1 MQEETYADE
10 QAYHDNFYAN
20 EGRHMFDTAIFIE
33 SRRRVCRFL
42 SKYGIYSSNNHVLSL
57 GSGDGSLDIQ
67 MAPSVGKILG
77 VELSET
83 AVKEARER
91 AKSAHIINL
100 DFQVGDIQKLNFP
113 PESFDVIW
121 APAVLHH
128 LDDVLI
134 TDILQRSISW
144 LKPGGVFI
152 SIDPSDR
159 RFIGLFRGLFAEKYQ
174 RYHSPDER
182 ELNIKQ
188 LSENFRQA
196 GFKDVNIHYI
206 DYFLNPLAWLFPKFP
221 KLFVPL
227 MGVLDSLF
235 LSVPV
240 VQSFASSFS
249 VVARKGIIPVEEKL

>member
-1 MQEETYADE
+1 MREETYHDE

-20 EGRHMFDTAIFIE
+20 EGRHMFDTAIFVE
-33 SRRRVCRFL
+33 SRQRVCRFL
-42 SKYGIYSSNNHVLSL
+42 SKYGISSPNNHVLSL

-67 MAPSVGKILG
+67 MAPLAGEILG

-83 AVKEARER
+83 AVKEAQAR
-91 AKSAHIINL
+91 AKSAHLTNL
-100 DFQVGDIQKLNFP
+100 HFQVGDVEKLNFSP
-113 PESFDVIW
+113 NSFDVIW

-128 LDDVLI
+128 LDDALI

-152 SIDPSDR
+152 SIDPSNR
-159 RFIGLFRGLFAEKYQ
+159 RFVGLFRRMFSEKYQ

-182 ELNIKQ
+182 ELDIQQ
-188 LSENFRQA
+188 LSETFRQA
-196 GFKDVNIHYI
+196 GFKDSTIYYI

-221 KLFVPL
+221 KPLVPL

-249 VVARKGIIPVEEKL
+249 VVAHKGVTPVEEVH